1 MKKMFGMNYFD
12 SVNVKQKMIRNF
24 SAGNVAMCLG
34 DSDQT
39 NSVGSFYT
47 KFIFSKYFS
56 PYEITISIV
65 NFQTLMSALIAYM
78 PNRVGFSQ
86 FLHYWQMVKT
96 GRFQNFD
103 YGRAENLVHYH
114 QNSPPEYNLKN
125 VIAPVGIYYGQSDLV
140 TVVADTKK
148 LIAELPNVV
157 KEYLIPNRK
166 FNHVDFIFGNDAP
179 TLLYDEIVKTI
190 KSF

>member
-12 SVNVKQKMIRNF
+12 SVNAKQKIIRNF
-24 SAGNVAMCLG
+24 SAGNVAMCMG
-34 DSDQT
+34 ESDQT
-39 NSVGSFYT
+39 N
-47 KFIFSKYFS
+47 
-56 PYEITISIV
+56 
-65 NFQTLMSALIAYM
+65 QTLMSALIAYM

-103 YGRAENLVHYH
+103 YGRAENLVHYN

-166 FNHVDFIFGNDAP
+166 FNHVDFIFGNDAAL
-179 TLLYDEIVKTI
+179 LLYDEIVKTI